1 MSKIKIVIFDDEN
14 DDAKRVAFCL
24 TEYWDRIRAGA
35 RHVPEIDCQIVNDET
50 VARGMLTT
58 AHHGIQV
65 FVCDILV
72 PDKKGLPQMHGLSLI
87 SKAKNAP
94 AIPVVVAMTKG
105 PDTPQSGDFY
115 GRISKAGADLVYEKG
130 PFVSA
135 TGFEM
140 TEAIVRK
147 LEVAGQLLYRG
158 QVHKEAGN
166 ENSAALESAFERIG
180 EANLSA
186 IANYFCFNSTAQNV
200 WLSSLKPGLSGADVL
215 LARYSSTDV
224 DLSKKGV
231 LLKISNDTKALQKEY
246 DLYDKE
252 VRTNQSF
259 SSRLIVDFLNV
270 SQPFVVNGWRALGGQ
285 FEQDASTL
293 IRWLVKAAPEP
304 QVVEAV
310 LADLFLAGGL
320 SETYKATHKKLD
332 GEPITAIKSKMLTS
346 HRKARI
352 QSALDE
358 LSPLIQKY
366 SPTDMNLVKVLLD
379 QGELGRIHRGAIVQR
394 CNSSL
399 QHGDL
404 HASNILIATSGSK
417 HRPKIIDYANI
428 SMLPWPLDIVRTLVD
443 IAVSGIDAG
452 VEGHEW
458 ASLSGWRR
466 ITDELT
472 LSTAPPDGA
481 QIAEGERTAPWVAL
495 RWMCSNVFKIAGLE
509 GEPQARAEY
518 LFALGIE
525 LMRAAYRKEELPTPK
540 RAFGLAAAATAL
552 ARAESEY
559 SATSRA

>member
-14 DDAKRVAFCL
+14 EDAKRVAFCL
-24 TEYWDRIRAGA
+24 TEYWDRIRAGT
-35 RHVPEIDCQIVNDET
+35 RHVPEIDCQTVNDEA
-50 VARGMLTT
+50 VARGMLAT
-58 AHHGIQV
+58 ANHGIQV

-72 PDKKGLPQMHGLSLI
+72 PDKNGVPQMHGLSLI
-87 SKAKNAP
+87 SKAKTAP

-105 PDTPQSGDFY
+105 PATPQAGDFY
-115 GRISKAGADLVYEKG
+115 GRIEKAGADLVYEKG

-135 TGFEM
+135 IGFEM
-140 TEAIVRK
+140 TEEIVRK

-158 QVHKEAGN
+158 QVHKEAGS
-166 ENSAALESAFERIG
+166 EASAALESAFERIG

-186 IANYFCFNSTAQNV
+186 IANYFCFNSTAHNV

-215 LARYSSTDV
+215 LARYSSNDV

-252 VRTNQSF
+252 LKTNQSF
-259 SSRLIVDFLNV
+259 SSRLIVDFVNI
-270 SQPFVVNGWRALGGQ
+270 SQPFIVNGWRALGGQ
-285 FEQDASTL
+285 FEHDASTL
-293 IRWLVKAAPEP
+293 IRWLVRATPEP
-304 QVVEAV
+304 QAVEAV

-320 SETYKATHKKLD
+320 SETYIATRKKLD
-332 GEPITAIKSKMLTS
+332 GEPITAIRSKMLTS

-352 QSALDE
+352 QSSLDE

-366 SPTDMNLVKVLLD
+366 FPTDMSLVELLLD
-379 QGELGRIHRGAIVQR
+379 QGELGRVKRGSIVQR

-458 ASLSGWRR
+458 TSLSGWRR
-466 ITDELT
+466 ITDVLT
-472 LSTAPPDGA
+472 LSTAALDTAP
-481 QIAEGERTAPWVAL
+481 IAESERTAPWVAL
-495 RWMCSNVFKIAGLE
+495 RWMCSNVFKIAGLD
-509 GEPQARAEY
+509 GEPQAQADY
-518 LFALGIE
+518 QLALGIE

-552 ARAESEY
+552 AKAEAEY
-559 SATSRA
+559 SAMSRE